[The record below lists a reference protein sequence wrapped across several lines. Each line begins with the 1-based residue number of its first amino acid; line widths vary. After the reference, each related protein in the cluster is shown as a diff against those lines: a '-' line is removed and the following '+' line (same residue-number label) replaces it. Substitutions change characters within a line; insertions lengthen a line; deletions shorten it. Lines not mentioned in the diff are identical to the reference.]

1 MVSMEIKDALAL
13 TASVCTA
20 LQFLAGVLVCRKYIQ
35 NGTTGSTS
43 GLAFVICCAS
53 CVLWVRYGMLIG
65 DKFIVYVNIFG
76 MTLQAIYVSVFI
88 LYSVKKRT
96 TIKQIVAALCALAY
110 VYLYSFYENDKQ
122 VATYNVG
129 LMSCVLTVIFFASP
143 LSMLAHVIKVKNS
156 ESLPFP
162 VIMASMIVSCQ
173 WFAYGCLLN
182 DPFIQIPNFLGCVLS
197 TFQLCVFL
205 VYRNDQPDQEL
216 LV

>member
-96 TIKQIVAALCALAY
+96 TIKQIVAALCALA
-110 VYLYSFYENDKQ
+110 N
-122 VATYNVG
+122 
-129 LMSCVLTVIFFASP
+129 IFCISVEHAG
-143 LSMLAHVIKVKNS
+143 A
-156 ESLPFP
+156 
-162 VIMASMIVSCQ
+162 CDQ
-173 WFAYGCLLN
+173 
-182 DPFIQIPNFLGCVLS
+182 GCVLS